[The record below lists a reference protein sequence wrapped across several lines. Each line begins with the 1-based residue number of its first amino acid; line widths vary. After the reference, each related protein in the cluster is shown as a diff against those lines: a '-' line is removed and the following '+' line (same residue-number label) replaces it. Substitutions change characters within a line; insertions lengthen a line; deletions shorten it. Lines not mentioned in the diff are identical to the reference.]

1 MPTSD
6 LTAQDLRLLI
16 AVAESGSFTAAA
28 ERLGL
33 SQSAVS
39 YAVRSAERRVGVLL
53 FERGRNGA
61 SPTPAGQRALVHAR
75 QILRQLEVLVAESRG
90 AAAGTLSGSV
100 RVAAFRS
107 AAANLLPPALEALAA
122 RHPAIVPQVLIVREL
137 GRGTAGEVADGRAD
151 LAIATLGDDAAAPPG
166 LTALELLQEPYFLVR
181 PAGRTSTE
189 ALPLID
195 WAENCSSYTRR
206 WWRTQDWLP
215 STRIDV
221 EDDGVVLA
229 MVAQGIGYAILP
241 RLTLPERPAP
251 GVEVVP
257 LGTRPPTRRLVAVT
271 TPATARSTAVRELLR
286 ELRRRAASLRSPAA
300 AAAI

>member
-1 MPTSD
+1 MPSTD
-6 LTAQDLRLLI
+6 LTPQDLRLLI

-28 ERLGL
+28 ERLGI

-39 YAVRSAERRVGVLL
+39 YAVRSAEGRVGVVL
-53 FERGRNGA
+53 FDRGRMGA
-61 SPTPAGQRALVHAR
+61 RPTPAGERALVHAR
-75 QILRQLEVLVAESRG
+75 QILRQLELLVTESRG
-90 AAAGTLSGSV
+90 AAAGTVSGSV

-107 AAANLLPPALEALAA
+107 AAAHLLPPALEALAA
-122 RHPAIVPQVLIVREL
+122 RHPAVVPQVLIVREL

-151 LAIATLGDDAAAPPG
+151 LAIATLGEDAAAPPG
-166 LTALELLQEPYFLVR
+166 LTAVELMQEPYFLVR
-181 PAGRTSTE
+181 PAAGTRDPQG
-189 ALPLID
+189 LPLID

-215 STRIDV
+215 SARIDV
-221 EDDGVVLA
+221 EDDGVILA

-241 RLTLPERPAP
+241 RLTLPERPSP

-257 LGTRPPTRRLVAVT
+257 LGEHPPTRRLVAVT

-286 ELRRRAASLRSPAA
+286 ELRRRAASLGSPAPA
-300 AAAI
+300 